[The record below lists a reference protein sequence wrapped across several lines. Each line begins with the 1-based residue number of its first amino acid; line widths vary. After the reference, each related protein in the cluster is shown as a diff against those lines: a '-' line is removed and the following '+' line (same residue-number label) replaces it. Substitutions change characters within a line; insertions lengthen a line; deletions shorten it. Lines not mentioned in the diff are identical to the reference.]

1 MSNRIFFMAVF
12 PWIALS
18 LAVTCCNKRG
28 GGTVPDSEETETAA
42 DVRTYTTTADKSK
55 LFEAKGLVF
64 DKKLTVP
71 SSIAVTNVTLDP
83 STTYQTVDG
92 FGAAMTWASCYNLG
106 RMTPAARSE
115 FLKSL
120 FGADGL
126 GIGLIRV
133 TIAPRTSMSR
143 NIPGATNR
151 DRNFAMH
158 PSDRDVVLPVLKE
171 IVAINPEIKVIASPW
186 SCPAG

>member
-1 MSNRIFFMAVF
+1 M
-12 PWIALS
+12 
-18 LAVTCCNKRG
+18 
-28 GGTVPDSEETETAA
+28 
-42 DVRTYTTTADKSK
+42 
-55 LFEAKGLVF
+55 
-64 DKKLTVP
+64 
-71 SSIAVTNVTLDP
+71 DP

-92 FGAAMTWASCYNLG
+92 FGAAMTWASCSQSG
-106 RMTPAARSE
+106 QDDARRPVG

-133 TIAPRTSMSR
+133 TIGASDFNVEEYTWCDK
-143 NIPGATNR
+143 PGIE
-151 DRNFAMH
+151 NFAMH

-186 SCPAG
+186 SCPRWMKRRSVTDGSDWYSWTSGSLRRRIIRITRGIS